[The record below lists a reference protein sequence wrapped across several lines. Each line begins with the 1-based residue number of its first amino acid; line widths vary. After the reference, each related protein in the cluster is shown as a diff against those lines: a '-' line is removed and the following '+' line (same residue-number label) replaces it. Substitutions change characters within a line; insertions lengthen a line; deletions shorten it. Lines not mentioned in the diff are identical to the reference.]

1 MGYNILSLFDGM
13 SCGQIALNKAGIK
26 YDNYYAS
33 EIDQFSKLVTQCNY
47 PNTIQLNDVRGVN
60 GHSFKEEIDLLFAGS
75 PCQDLSR
82 SNPNGLGLNGL
93 KSGLFLEFIRILK
106 ETKPKYFLLENVIM
120 LEKWKNQITEML
132 LKIYPDTI
140 LIEINSNLVSAQ
152 NRRRLYWTNIPVVDL
167 PKNKYLSF
175 KDIINNNA
183 KHRLLKKDSRI
194 TRSKWITKKGT
205 YVQWDLNDT
214 GWKSQGHRAYF
225 PNGKTCTLSTTCA
238 GLNICLD
245 YNNDVYRKLDIIEA
259 ERLQTVPDKYTEVD
273 GVPINERFK
282 MLGNGWT
289 IDVIS
294 HILKNIPKIKP

>member
-13 SCGQIALNKAGIK
+13 SCGQIALNKLGIE

-33 EIDQFSKLVTQCNY
+33 EIDQFAKLVTQKHY
-47 PNTIQLNDVRGVN
+47 PNTIQLNDVRGVH
-60 GHSFKEEIDLLFAGS
+60 GHSFREKIDFLLAGS

-82 SNPNGLGLNGL
+82 SSHGLGLNGS
-93 KSGLFLEFIRILK
+93 KSKLFWEFIRLLK
-106 ETKPKYFLLENVIM
+106 ETNPTYFLLENVPM
-120 LEKWKNQITEML
+120 LDIWKNMITNEIS
-132 LKIYPDTI
+132 KIRTDFKLTK
-140 LIEINSNLVSAQ
+140 INSNLVSAQ
-152 NRRRLYWTNIPVVDL
+152 NRERLYWTNIPIDPL
-167 PKNKYLSF
+167 QNKYLSF

-183 KHRLLKKDSRI
+183 NHKFLKQDNRI

-225 PNGKTCTLSTTCA
+225 PNGKICTLSTTCA

-245 YNNDVYRKLDIIEA
+245 YDNDVYRKLNIIEA
-259 ERLQTVPDKYTEVD
+259 ERLQTVPDNYTDVV

-289 IDVIS
+289 VSVIS
-294 HILKNIPKIKP
+294 HILSGLK